1 MAPNNRIKSDKP
13 LMKNISED
21 LSDLYTAVGFVVVQW
36 GQAEQS
42 LDLAVS
48 TLYQNY
54 HGASY
59 AKRMPKM
66 LAPKL
71 EFIKKCLDVP
81 AYGPSL
87 LELAAKLSDDFEC
100 LSEIRHVL
108 IHGTI
113 SEVTQRDGVYSYIK
127 LNVQK
132 DTHEVQEFQFDLKQ
146 FPALSDKLVE
156 LGAAS
161 VEFARLVWDHRP
173 SE

>member
-1 MAPNNRIKSDKP
+1 MGPRTPS
-13 LMKNISED
+13 
-21 LSDLYTAVGFVVVQW
+21 VCQ
-36 GQAEQS
+36 
-42 LDLAVS
+42 
-48 TLYQNY
+48 
-54 HGASY
+54 
-59 AKRMPKM
+59 KM

-81 AYGPSL
+81 AYSPSL

-100 LSEIRHVL
+100 LSEMRHVL
-108 IHGTI
+108 IHGAI

-132 DTHEVQEFQFDLKQ
+132 DTQEVQEFQFDLKQ

>member
-1 MAPNNRIKSDKP
+1 
-13 LMKNISED
+13 MKNISED

-48 TLYQNY
+48 TLYQDY
-54 HGASY
+54 GGTAY

-66 LAPKL
+66 LSPKL
-71 EFIKKCLDVP
+71 EFITKCLDVSK
-81 AYGPSL
+81 YRQSL
-87 LELAAKLSDDFEC
+87 LVLAEKLSNDFER
-100 LSEIRHVL
+100 LSEIRHAL

-132 DTHEVQEFQFDLKQ
+132 DTHEVQEFKFDLKQ
-146 FPALSDKLVE
+146 FPALSDELVK

-161 VEFARLVWDHRP
+161 EKSRGQIY
-173 SE
+173 

>member
-1 MAPNNRIKSDKP
+1 
-13 LMKNISED
+13 
-21 LSDLYTAVGFVVVQW
+21 
-36 GQAEQS
+36 
-42 LDLAVS
+42 
-48 TLYQNY
+48 
-54 HGASY
+54 
-59 AKRMPKM
+59 MPKM

-71 EFIKKCLDVP
+71 KFIKKCLDVP
-81 AYGPSL
+81 AYRPSL
-87 LELAAKLSDDFEC
+87 LGLAAKLSDDFEY
-100 LSEIRHVL
+100 LSEIRHAL
-108 IHGTI
+108 IHGAI